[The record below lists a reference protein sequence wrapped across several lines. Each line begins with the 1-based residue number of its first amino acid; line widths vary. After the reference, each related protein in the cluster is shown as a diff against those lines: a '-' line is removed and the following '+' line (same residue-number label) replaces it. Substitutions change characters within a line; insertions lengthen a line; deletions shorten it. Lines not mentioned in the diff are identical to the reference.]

1 MKRKTKKSK
10 KTVAVAT
17 IVITALLDLIVGLI
31 LLLVDKRT

>member
-10 KTVAVAT
+10 KTVDVAT